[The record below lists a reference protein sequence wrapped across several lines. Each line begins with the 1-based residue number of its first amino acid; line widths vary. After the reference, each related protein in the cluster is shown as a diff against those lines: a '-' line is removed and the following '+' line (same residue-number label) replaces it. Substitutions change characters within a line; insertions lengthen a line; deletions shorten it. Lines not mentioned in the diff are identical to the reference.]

1 MEIKITV
8 GATTLEADLLDTELA
23 KKITEM
29 LPLES
34 RPNRWG
40 DEIYFSIP
48 LEYSINRAQEEEN
61 HDIPSLR
68 NRS

>member
-8 GATTLEADLLDTELA
+8 GATTLEADLLETELA
-23 KKITEM
+23 KKITDM

-40 DEIYFSIP
+40 DATI
-48 LEYSINRAQEEEN
+48 
-61 HDIPSLR
+61 LR
-68 NRS
+68 NESGDSVKIEKA